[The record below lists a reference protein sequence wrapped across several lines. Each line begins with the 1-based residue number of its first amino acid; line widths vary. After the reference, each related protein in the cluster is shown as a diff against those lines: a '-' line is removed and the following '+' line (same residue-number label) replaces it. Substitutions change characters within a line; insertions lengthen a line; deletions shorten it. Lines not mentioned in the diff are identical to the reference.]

1 MPLVYGMD
9 DAQLLS
15 IINATRD
22 AIDRMNTVNGGV
34 QSQAG
39 SYTQTNNSDS
49 GRTMQNRLT
58 TWNGEF
64 TKLVGDLDNL
74 NTKVTNVRANNND
87 TTGAASGA
95 AGNPS

>member
-1 MPLVYGMD
+1 MPLPYGMN

-22 AIDRMNTVNGGV
+22 AIDRMNTVNNGV
-34 QSQAG
+34 QGQAG

-49 GRTMQNRLT
+49 GRTMQQRLI
-58 TWNGEF
+58 TWNEEF
-64 TKLVGDLDNL
+64 TRIVGDLDNL

-87 TTGAASGA
+87 TSSAASGA
-95 AGNPS
+95 ARQN